1 MMDRGIYRIPK
12 LSSLI
17 AFESAARHGS
27 FSKAA
32 SELQTSQ
39 PAVSRHIGTL
49 EKELST
55 RLFERS
61 TTGVTLTESGRRF
74 RDVVAAGLSVIH
86 AGTSGVLAQVNG
98 EQLVITCSHDISH
111 LVIFPRLEALQEA
124 VGENTRVRLLT
135 YRDHP
140 TAQTN
145 DLISDVDIV
154 WKDSNPFPG
163 LPEEETA
170 VLFREEVQLVCSP
183 DYAATHAET
192 IARPETEW
200 QGLTILHLN
209 RPNQGWVRW
218 NDWFPDAEHGFSALR
233 HERFDTYIQVLEAAA
248 TGHGIALGWRHIM
261 DQYLNTG
268 AVVTLNED
276 FIQSGGR
283 LAAALTS
290 KGRRN
295 PLAQKC
301 IEFFRR
307 WEFGGGQ

>member
-1 MMDRGIYRIPK
+1 MLDRGLYRIPK
-12 LSSLI
+12 LSSLV

-39 PAVSRHIGTL
+39 PAISRQIGTL
-49 EKELST
+49 EKELAT

-74 RDVVAAGLSVIH
+74 RDVVAAGLGVIH
-86 AGTSGVLAQVNG
+86 AGTSDVLSRGRG
-98 EQLVITCSHDISH
+98 EQVVITCSHDISH

-140 TAQTN
+140 AVQPN
-145 DLISDVDIV
+145 DPISDVDVV

-163 LPEEETA
+163 LPDEETA
-170 VLFREEVQLVCSP
+170 VLFREEVQLICSP
-183 DYAATHAET
+183 DYAAAHAEAL
-192 IARPETEW
+192 ARPAAEW
-200 QGLTILHLN
+200 QGLTILHLD

-218 NDWFPDAEHGFSALR
+218 NDWFPDAGHGFSALG
-233 HERFDTYIQVLEAAA
+233 HERYDTYIQVLEAAA
-248 TGHGIALGWRHIM
+248 TGRGIALGWRRIM

-268 AVVTLNED
+268 AVVTVKDD
-276 FIQSGGR
+276 FTQFDGR

-295 PLAQKC
+295 PMARKC
-301 IEFFRR
+301 IEFFKR
-307 WEFGGGQ
+307 WESGTGI

>member
-1 MMDRGIYRIPK
+1 MLDRGVFRIPK
-12 LSSLI
+12 LSALV

-39 PAVSRHIGTL
+39 PAISRQIGTL
-49 EKELST
+49 EKELAT

-61 TTGVTLTESGRRF
+61 TTGVTLTEPGRRF
-74 RDVVAAGLSVIH
+74 RDAVAAGLGVIH
-86 AGTSGVLAQVNG
+86 AGTSDVLSRGDG
-98 EQLVITCSHDISH
+98 ELVVITCSHDISH

-124 VGENTRVRLLT
+124 MGENTRVRLLT

-140 TAQTN
+140 SVQPN
-145 DLISDVDIV
+145 DPISDVDVV

-163 LPEEETA
+163 LPDEETA
-170 VLFREEVQLVCSP
+170 VLFREEVQLICSP
-183 DYAATHAET
+183 EYAAAHAET
-192 IARPETEW
+192 FAGPETEW
-200 QGLTILHLN
+200 QGLTILHLD

-218 NDWFPDAEHGFSALR
+218 NDWFPDAVHGFPTLG

-248 TGHGIALGWRHIM
+248 TGRGVALGWRHIM

-268 AVVTLNED
+268 AVVTVKDD
-276 FIQSGGR
+276 FIRYDGR

-295 PLAQKC
+295 PMARKC

-307 WEFGGGQ
+307 WESGSGT